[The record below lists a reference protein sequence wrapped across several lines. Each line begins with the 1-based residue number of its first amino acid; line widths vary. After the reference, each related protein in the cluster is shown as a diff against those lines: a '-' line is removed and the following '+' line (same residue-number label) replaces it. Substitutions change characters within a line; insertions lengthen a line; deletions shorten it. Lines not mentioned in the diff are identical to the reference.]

1 MCFLVIELGWTPEKM
16 KTWWNRVMV
25 QTKKPNTPEEELEE
39 QSSETPD
46 EAEID
51 LSPTPSTHIEE
62 PEETLS
68 LKKDEITMEVEA
80 AEEEIMD
87 EVLAKHLVEKQ
98 GFFNRSHQ
106 HAFTGKSI
114 GNFPNNSLAQ
124 ITHTICVDLLGLSQ
138 P

>member
-1 MCFLVIELGWTPEKM
+1 
-16 KTWWNRVMV
+16 MV

-39 QSSETPD
+39 QSSEKPD

-51 LSPTPSTHIEE
+51 LSPTPSPHTEE
-62 PEETLS
+62 LEETLS
-68 LKKDEITMEVEA
+68 LKKDEITMEVEV
-80 AEEEIMD
+80 AEEETMD
-87 EVLAKHLVEKQ
+87 EVLAKYLVEKQ

-114 GNFPNNSLAQ
+114 GNFPSNSLAQ
-124 ITHTICVDLLGLSQ
+124 ITHTICVDLLCLCQ